1 MSIVGRAFK
10 GTVGLV
16 ANGLDFIIKRGA
28 HSIGKRYGDDQV
40 VKTAMEIGSSTV
52 RVTESTVKTLTDVV
66 DGGIDAGTGYLVK
79 DETRIAQGWQKS
91 KSASQEL
98 ISGVKQGLVDTYQ
111 AGATTTSSAVDAGK
125 HYIKGD
131 KAAAAQELGNTKAH
145 ALELGKLVVVGLLA
159 VGPPPKSREN
169 RALDSLDATTEKN
182 KSEDGV

>member
-1 MSIVGRAFK
+1 MSIVGRVFK

-16 ANGLDFIIKRGA
+16 ANGLDFMIKHGA
-28 HSIGKRYGDDQV
+28 HSVGKRYGDNQA
-40 VKTAMEIGSSTV
+40 VKTATEIGSSTV
-52 RVTESTVKTLTDVV
+52 RVTETTVKTLADVV

-79 DETRIAQGWQKS
+79 DETRIAEGWQKS

-131 KAAAAQELGNTKAH
+131 KAAAAQELANTKAH
-145 ALELGKLVVVGLLA
+145 ALELGKLVVIGLLA
-159 VGPPPKSREN
+159 VGTPTK
-169 RALDSLDATTEKN
+169 KN